1 MCAFKSKGVHATWRL
16 RREQVKSGASHQW
29 KSYSKYLIFSAKSEN
44 QSTRFVAIPNSG
56 TERDIENARQEEICA
71 QAKTTKY
78 IENSVEIAPSSS
90 IKKESRMQ
98 DFPNDDSRN
107 LTHPQM
113 EESYHDD
120 VDVVEDQREKG
131 ECSIERK
138 DSSSSSD
145 YEKMNII
152 DCKVAK
158 VSRITPEY
166 LTRINKIE
174 EVIPAIS
181 NITVKSKSVND
192 LATEEPT
199 YESVYV
205 KYSKQDTE
213 SVTSDENDASSRQK
227 KKKQKRFTKNVL
239 HYVPRHLVKQPK
251 KKKKLKKKYA
261 LSSSLS
267 SLRSLYAAPSKTVQ
281 DSCSTTGLSREV
293 TISLPTN
300 FVHVASATNPSLV
313 SNENTDKSVVVITH
327 QQICAT
333 LPLLVGKD
341 ERRASVGN
349 ENAKRSKVD
358 AGMSPVDVDRNS
370 SQTAGEPIDKSV
382 AGKLSRNVTRFLHR
396 ARSWCLCK
404 LRLAQTW
411 LHLHNCFRIIQS
423 RGNNNCTHY
432 AEIKSESLRDQQFQ
446 AAKVLETSQVVKIA
460 IENQADSPEG
470 ETYEQVCQSS
480 PRALPQA
487 NSSFLWSSHRAK
499 TFPSDKHSREQTPDI
514 RASLQENDEDADS
527 EEYDDVGPS
536 NFVAQAELNYDD
548 VGPPTNQEDKEL
560 AVLIEDCEE
569 IYDDVMPPAFQQND
583 SAVIEC
589 DYPIPKTVEK
599 VSSKEPLVKLRATSK
614 GHAEASRLAPSDDRY
629 FTADN
634 EYSNVDEA
642 HLGEEERDELGVY
655 DDVGLPEP
663 AEERVNS
670 LYAGSTP
677 GYIFGLT
684 SMNGKESEWE
694 DVEEVSSVLR
704 PYEKN
709 DPCEKGNEGQ
719 AAVSGKKKFTQRWSR
734 KTRKQRSRRSRRS
747 IKATTRT
754 TLGTVIAVAVSLG
767 GGSILL
773 IGEPNRIAEEWQSA
787 NRNEEDSPC
796 RTQGL
801 VQLRV
806 VNLDED
812 VDTQETSCYVH
823 EDNTSDDSTYESL
836 YSCQQDDFSSD
847 SEGTS
852 DKRQHSRRHA
862 SDGNCVINTY
872 LECPTR
878 PNPPPPRE
886 ASLTQSLGRRVK
898 MLRRTWSIT
907 KGSLGRIRRRTSV
920 EDCFDEKEQ
929 SEHHHHHVDIGKYF
943 NFRKHFKKNIA
954 SPSTFYLDENEK
966 NNVCGANDNNNG
978 IAKEAI
984 YTNSQYMGSGSDDS
998 SRSLAT
1004 NIDHYS
1010 VLADQ
1015 EPLYQFYAA
1024 AVARVAFESDSE
1036 GYEEVENIM
1045 WKKSP
1050 ATADLARSGQ
1060 RMLWC
1065 HTPQVIHSGLLE
1077 RLTSEEKKIQEAK
1090 FEILTSEASYLNS
1103 LRVLENEFLNNHALI
1118 HEILMPIE
1126 VKKLFGGVTSVLS
1139 ASQTFLAELEAVW
1152 REDPMLPGL
1161 SDVLL
1166 KHAEKYQTTY
1176 VTYCSNQV
1184 SIDTTL
1190 KDLKARKGA
1199 KFLEAVK
1206 RVEMR
1211 PACQNLSLHSFLMLP
1226 MQRVT
1231 RLPLLADAV
1240 LSKLSI
1246 ESLDRACW
1254 EQVLSSLGNVVAEC
1268 NEGART
1274 ATQEAEMEALA
1285 RKLEYCAKIKPI
1297 VLRGKQLVRKGSVVQ
1312 LSTKTDTE
1320 YKLTFGKKF
1329 NKTPLYLLLFTDY
1342 LLVTKL
1348 KSNTQD
1354 ESYTVIDACKRN
1366 LLALE
1371 SASEES
1377 PFAGR
1382 NAMILTLLE
1391 NHSGRHVEYVL
1402 TCGNN
1407 TERERWLEAASPP
1420 KRGLVGE
1427 TLYESWDC
1435 PQMIAIYPYSSNQ
1448 PDELSLQPGDVI
1460 NVLRKMADGWYH
1472 GEKLVGGAQ
1481 GWYPA
1486 NYTKEI
1492 ASEHIRARNLKQRHR
1507 LLTLSSSVIQ
1517 QRMAKHNQVT
1527 H

>member
-1 MCAFKSKGVHATWRL
+1 MNPSPTANRSFLHSHKAALISDKVVYATLDSLALKRTRLPLQLLPAATDYVEKTEKADKEKRSAGGKTSLKHSTSK
-16 RREQVKSGASHQW
+16 VKSGASHQW

-382 AGKLSRNVTRFLHR
+382 AG
-396 ARSWCLCK
+396 
-404 LRLAQTW
+404 
-411 LHLHNCFRIIQS
+411 
-423 RGNNNCTHY
+423 NNNCTHY

-754 TLGTVIAVAVSLG
+754 TLGTVIA
-767 GGSILL
+767 
-773 IGEPNRIAEEWQSA
+773 
-787 NRNEEDSPC
+787 
-796 RTQGL
+796 
-801 VQLRV
+801 
-806 VNLDED
+806 
-812 VDTQETSCYVH
+812 
-823 EDNTSDDSTYESL
+823 DNTSDDSTYESL